1 MKRLW
6 YLVTI
11 LVTAG
16 TMIWAQLA
24 PAPQPSGPP
33 AQATPATQNQPP
45 QAPAPGQAGQGQ
57 PPAAAGQAAP
67 GQTSPARAGRP
78 QPQAKTQAEYDD
90 WKQIA
95 AMTDPAKEEAAVDAF
110 AAKYPQSELT
120 SHLYTKV
127 MRDYQNADNADKTVE
142 MGRKVISLD
151 PYNPEALVTV
161 ATVLSEKTHE
171 SDLDRDQRLAEAVKD
186 ANLALEKVDTDL
198 VIPSSVTPQQVEEV
212 KSEMRSM
219 AYAALGTVDLSKKN
233 YPSAEQN
240 LRKAVELN
248 KAQPDPV
255 TYLRLSVVLDQEKK
269 YPDALDAANKAVQYA
284 PEGSQPQNLAK
295 LERDRLQKLVNPA
308 QPPQ

>member
-1 MKRLW
+1 MRRVQ
-6 YLVTI
+6 LVMCS
-11 LVTAG
+11 LALGAMAG
-16 TMIWAQLA
+16 AQ
-24 PAPQPSGPP
+24 APQATPTPQNQP
-33 AQATPATQNQPP
+33 AQAQPAQP
-45 QAPAPGQAGQGQ
+45 QTMPGQAQ
-57 PPAAAGQAAP
+57 PGATPAQAAP
-67 GQTSPARAGRP
+67 AQAPPRSGRP

-90 WKQIA
+90 WKQIST
-95 AMTDPAKEEAAVDAF
+95 MTDATKEEAAVDAF

-120 SHLYTKV
+120 PHLYSKV
-127 MRDYQNADNADKTVE
+127 MRDYQIADNGDKTVE
-142 MGRKVISLD
+142 MGRKVIALD
-151 PYNPEALVTV
+151 PFNPEALVTV

-186 ANLALEKVDTDL
+186 ANLALEKIDTDL
-198 VIPSSVTPQQVEEV
+198 VIPTSVTPQQVEEV

-269 YPDALDAANKAVQYA
+269 YPEALDAANKAVQYST
-284 PEGSQPQNLAK
+284 EGSQPQNLAK
-295 LERDRLQKLVNPA
+295 LERDRLQKLVNPG